1 MNLLTL
7 PSRVFRRFSDQRCS
21 QTAAALSFATLLG
34 LAPMIAIAA
43 AIISHLPMADSLVP
57 LVQKFLLSYF
67 LPEKAGG
74 LVVRYTGQFALKA
87 SRLTWLGG
95 LGLLLTALVQ
105 MATIE
110 RSFNL
115 IWGVREGRPF
125 VRRIS
130 IHLLGLVFGPVLF
143 GVGIALATYL
153 LTASIGLVDQWQGA
167 TATVFRVLSFALTA
181 GLLFLLYWKLP
192 NRRSGQGPALAGG
205 VCAAVVFAFMQWA
218 FAYFISGV
226 PTYRVMYGAFA
237 AMPIFMMWLY
247 LSWSVVLLGAA
258 VTAEL
263 EGGKRPKRG

>member
-1 MNLLTL
+1 M
-7 PSRVFRRFSDQRCS
+7 
-21 QTAAALSFATLLG
+21 
-34 LAPMIAIAA
+34 
-43 AIISHLPMADSLVP
+43 
-57 LVQKFLLSYF
+57 
-67 LPEKAGG
+67 
-74 LVVRYTGQFALKA
+74 VRYTGQFALKA

-167 TATVFRVLSFALTA
+167 TATVFRVLSFAVD
-181 GLLFLLYWKLP
+181 
-192 NRRSGQGPALAGG
+192 GQFCCFCSTGNCPTG
-205 VCAAVVFAFMQWA
+205 AVVKVRRWREGCVPRWSSRSCNGRS
-218 FAYFISGV
+218 AYFISGV